1 MSAELSQTQ
10 PDESINVDKT
20 SLTLPITTPERRIV
34 LLAGGFSAERDVSLA
49 SGANSAEAL
58 RAVGHEVIEVDPID
72 PAFVSQLIDLKPDV
86 VFIALHGQGGED
98 GKIQGLLELL
108 GIPYTGSGVLASAL
122 AMDKQRSKVF
132 FRHAGLH
139 TPDCVSVTQSMT
151 GLKAAESFV
160 ERYGL
165 PVVIKPAADG
175 SSIGVSI
182 VREIDELPAALDRGF
197 EVSKVLLVERF
208 IAGTEVTVPVIG
220 NDAPTAL
227 PVIEIVPV
235 VSDFYDYEAKY
246 SDGGSEHIIPAR
258 LPADLLAHVQSQA
271 VIAHTAL
278 GCAGMS
284 RSDFIVDALG
294 TAWIIETNTIPGM
307 TKTSLLPE
315 AARFSGIQNSE
326 LYTQI
331 VEWGIAASR

>member
-1 MSAELSQTQ
+1 MSPAANSSEPQG
-10 PDESINVDKT
+10 DKT
-20 SLTLPITTPERRIV
+20 YRAEAQGITPRNIA
-34 LLAGGFSAERDVSLA
+34 LLAGGNSAEREVSMN
-49 SGANSAEAL
+49 SGANAAAAL
-58 RAVGHEVIEVDPID
+58 RSVGHQVTEID
-72 PAFVSQLIDLKPDV
+72 TAEPDFVSRLIESKPDA

-98 GKIQGLLELL
+98 GQIQGLLELL
-108 GIPYTGSGVLASAL
+108 GLPYTGSGVLASAL
-122 AMDKQRSKVF
+122 SMDKPKAKILYRN
-132 FRHAGLH
+132 AGLY
-139 TPDCVSVTQSMT
+139 TPDFISVTQSIA
-151 GLKAAESFV
+151 GLKAVEAFI

-165 PVVIKPAADG
+165 PCVVKPAADG

-182 VREIDELPAALDRGF
+182 VRDMTEVNAALDEGF
-197 EVSKVLLVERF
+197 SISKTLLVERY

-220 NDAPTAL
+220 NDDPIAL

-258 LPADLLAHVQSQA
+258 LVAELLAHVQDQA
-271 VIAHTAL
+271 LLAHKAL
-278 GCAGMS
+278 GCEGVS

-315 AARFSGIQNSE
+315 AARHIGIDNGE
-326 LYTQI
+326 LYSKMI
-331 VEWGIAASR
+331 EWGIAAHRK